1 MLPPC
6 HDKYIEKHLHQ
17 LRKEIRT
24 LGLFQVSFCLVHL
37 VWLLSV
43 FLVAACLLE
52 IIEFLRLEKASKV
65 IQNHWENQTLFREL
79 SVEEQTY
86 STHVLTMG
94 GTLWTLTLGR
104 VYLVLGALESWGFLS
119 LFGWTSHVHIMG
131 GLTLLSS
138 KFFRSRYSG
147 LGSISDSWCNLRQ
160 VTETWI
166 CSVFKSK
173 LDNAV

>member
-86 STHVLTMG
+86 STHVLTTG

-119 LFGWTSHVHIMG
+119 LFWLDISCTYYGRTDSPVLQIFQKS
-131 GLTLLSS
+131 L
-138 KFFRSRYSG
+138 FRSRLYFW
-147 LGSISDSWCNLRQ
+147 LL
-160 VTETWI
+160 V
-166 CSVFKSK
+166 
-173 LDNAV
+173 